1 MSDSSIAFRFDDFR
15 RWPVRQAM
23 SGRVTDC
30 AAGGDVGYARD
41 NDHSA
46 IDASRLAFL
55 TAADFDPAA
64 LTLGQQTHGAGVQI
78 VTAIE
83 RGRGQPPDFAGL
95 PDTDGLITQDSSV
108 ALGVI
113 VADCVPLL
121 LYDPRQHA
129 LAVVHAGWR
138 GTVAGIATVAARTM
152 QEQFGT
158 RLDEIRV
165 GIGPSIGP
173 CCYEVGDE
181 VIDAWRATA
190 MRNAERAVSRATS
203 YHFDL
208 WSANR
213 LALEGI
219 GVARRNIEVSGL
231 CTRCERRRFFSYRA
245 ARQGLAPSGRMLL
258 VAQLLPR

>member
-1 MSDSSIAFRFDDFR
+1 MNGSPIAFQFDSFR
-15 RWPVRQAM
+15 CWPVRQAM
-23 SGRVTDC
+23 SGRVVDG

-46 IDASRLAFL
+46 IDVSRQAFL
-55 TAADFDPAA
+55 AAAEFDPAA
-64 LTLGQQTHGAGVQI
+64 LTLGQQTHGAGVHV
-78 VTAIE
+78 VTDTE

-95 PDTDGLITQDSSV
+95 PATDGLVTLAPSV
-108 ALGVI
+108 ALGAI

-121 LYDPRQHA
+121 FYDPRQHA

-152 QEQFGT
+152 QTQFGT
-158 RLDEIRV
+158 RLDELRV

-173 CCYEVGDE
+173 CCYEVGAE
-181 VIDAWRATA
+181 VIEAWRATA
-190 MRNAERAVSRATS
+190 VSNAERAVSHGTS

-213 LALEGI
+213 LTLEGI
-219 GVARRNIEVSGL
+219 GIARRNIEVSGR
-231 CTRCERRRFFSYRA
+231 CTRCERQRFFSYRA
-245 ARQGLAPSGRMLL
+245 ARQGLAPAGRMLL

>member
-1 MSDSSIAFRFDDFR
+1 MTDAAIAFQFHSFR
-15 RWPVRQAM
+15 QWPVRHAM
-23 SGRVTDC
+23 SGRVVDG

-41 NDHSA
+41 NDHSV

-55 TAADFDPAA
+55 TASEFDPAA
-64 LTLGQQTHGAGVQI
+64 LTLGQQTHGAGVQV
-78 VTAIE
+78 VTATE
-83 RGRGQPPDFAGL
+83 RGRGQPPDFAAL
-95 PDTDGLITQDSSV
+95 PATDGLITRDALV

-138 GTVAGIATVAARTM
+138 GTVAGIATVAARM
-152 QEQFGT
+152 MHEQFGT
-158 RLDEIRV
+158 QLDELRV

-173 CCYEVGDE
+173 CCYEVGEE

-190 MRNAERAVSRATS
+190 VRNAQRAVSCPTS